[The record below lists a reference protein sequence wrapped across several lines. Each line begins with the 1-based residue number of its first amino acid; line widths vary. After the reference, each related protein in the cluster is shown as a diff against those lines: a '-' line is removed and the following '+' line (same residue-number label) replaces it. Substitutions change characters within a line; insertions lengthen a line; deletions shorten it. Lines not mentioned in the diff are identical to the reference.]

1 MFSGKAIP
9 YFMDNAGDWLLA
21 VVVVIVVVT
30 AAGVVVRGVLALDD
44 FAVLLEVVAPV
55 TAAAE
60 KFCELPTPL

>member
-9 YFMDNAGDWLLA
+9 YFIENAGDWLLA
-21 VVVVIVVVT
+21 LVVVVVNA
-30 AAGVVVRGVLALDD
+30 AAGVVIFGVLALDG

-55 TAAAE
+55 TATAE